1 MVATNKFYVLLS
13 EEIICQYCEL
23 SERAESSKEGLDEK
37 GKKDFKEAEFFFN
50 NLYQKGAEAAVE
62 VINKINGLMAEYLD
76 TKVNPEDEKAN
87 LIYRSNFLEEKF
99 KDKFNDISE
108 AIGNL
113 LNSEQGI
120 FKVLW
125 SAT

>member
-37 GKKDFKEAEFFFN
+37 GKKAFKEAEFFFN
-50 NLYQKGAEAAVE
+50 NLYQKGTEATVE

-76 TKVNPEDEKAN
+76 TKVNPEDEKA
-87 LIYRSNFLEEKF
+87 